1 MPLKHELDCIKIKEL
16 CNDRIKL
23 FWFRKVPKIKCWACI
38 HKQEFSL
45 LLECSSQEVLQDF
58 SAEAS

>member
-23 FWFRKVPKIKCWACI
+23 FWFRKVPKMK
-38 HKQEFSL
+38 ESRL
-45 LLECSSQEVLQDF
+45 LLGMYS
-58 SAEAS
+58 